1 MNNNSEKYTLED
13 IIRGEANALN
23 KRNLSRDEALKE
35 LVIKNTEIEVQKG
48 LIGSI
53 EGYANQLETNIETL
67 NEFISV
73 LKTEYENANNRN
85 KEIDAAFSN
94 YVRVQEKLRVIQ
106 EKHHKNLGRMEQK
119 KAFASEGGKTRAA
132 NSPAAK
138 ALKEIE
144 GEFYKEHSQFKRH
157 GYGAEFC
164 RRMYDIHY
172 PNILDIKSIQDLVT
186 RLKRKQIPSN

>member
-1 MNNNSEKYTLED
+1 MNNDDQRFIFIARIKSHKDALDKKKLSHED
-13 IIRGEANALN
+13 
-23 KRNLSRDEALKE
+23 ALKE
-35 LVIKNTEIEVQKG
+35 LVMKNVEIEVQNG
-48 LIGSI
+48 LIEAI
-53 EGYANQLETNIETL
+53 KGYANQLESNIETL
-67 NEFISV
+67 NRFVSI
-73 LKTEYENANNRN
+73 LKTEYEDVNKRS
-85 KEIDAAFSN
+85 KEISN
-94 YVRVQEKLRVIQ
+94 AYSDYIKVQEKVRVIQ

-144 GEFYKEHSQFKRH
+144 VEFHKVRSQFKRR

-164 RRMYDIHY
+164 RRMHDIHY

-186 RLKRKQIPSN
+186 RLKREQIPSN